1 VKRARIALVAVALRF
16 RKAGR
21 GTLRV
26 ARTRSGARLLR
37 RHRHVRLRVSHSLNA
52 DREAVQGHRPTLTRR
67 ALRAN
72 AAIGPSGPGKCVAGV
87 VCSICGPSNVVR

>member
-37 RHRHVRLRVSHSLNA
+37 RHRHVRLRVSVTFA
-52 DREAVQGHRPTLTRR
+52 ARGGPTVTRT
-67 ALRAN
+67 A
-72 AAIGPSGPGKCVAGV
+72 S
-87 VCSICGPSNVVR
+87 VRVG